1 MNPAALAKKADKQFR
16 KNGQAMTFIQENESE
31 QPNPDT
37 GQPEVDTIPT
47 EFYGLWDTIS
57 LQEIG
62 TLIQV
67 GDAVIWAGGLAIP
80 KPDNTDWI
88 DVDGEAWNIVD
99 VEPTKPGSIPIVYKI
114 HVRSAGS
121 SKGYKRLGRKA

>member
-1 MNPAALAKKADKQFR
+1 MNPAAPTKKADKRFR

-37 GQPEVDTIPT
+37 GQLEVDTIPT

-67 GDAVIWAGGLAIP
+67 GDAVI
-80 KPDNTDWI
+80 
-88 DVDGEAWNIVD
+88 
-99 VEPTKPGSIPIVYKI
+99 
-114 HVRSAGS
+114 
-121 SKGYKRLGRKA
+121 

>member
-37 GQPEVDTIPT
+37 GQPEVETLPT

-88 DVDGEAWNIVD
+88 DVDGEAWNIVN

-114 HVRSAGS
+114 YVRNAGS

>member
-1 MNPAALAKKADKQFR
+1 MNPTALAQKADNQFR

-37 GQPEVDTIPT
+37 GQPEVETIPT

-114 HVRSAGS
+114 YVRSAGS